1 MMSTNNFYSNQGQM
15 NNTNPSNIQNPMNM
29 NMNANNPI
37 NPINNQMAINQMN
50 QYMMNQSG
58 NNLYTQNFQQTWQN
72 MQQNVNLIETNF
84 NNMTN
89 ILSLIN
95 LPVVVPY
102 HNQHPLINCKT
113 PGRKDISQYWI
124 CNGCGKNYSY
134 NVPTF
139 YCTACDFDLCQKCLL
154 SLSAFMIVIYNY
166 NQSNIFES
174 HQFLNISC
182 YKPNAFFSIYNYNQ
196 SNIDANPPFINNEFF
211 KPNVHNHPIVR
222 IIREPTYSPINLKCN
237 KCFKDFQKEEAFYY
251 CSLCNYCIC
260 ISCYNIL
267 NLNPYP
273 NQYPNPY
280 PNQNQNPYPNP
291 NQEIK
296 DPYLHG
302 DQMNPNC

>member
-1 MMSTNNFYSNQGQM
+1 MMSTNNFYSNQNQM

-113 PGRKDISQYWI
+113 PGRIKADNYWK
-124 CNGCGKNYSY
+124 CNSCGKDYSY

-166 NQSNIFES
+166 NQSNI
-174 HQFLNISC
+174 
-182 YKPNAFFSIYNYNQ
+182 
-196 SNIDANPPFINNEFF
+196 DANPPFINNEFY
-211 KPNVHNHPIVR
+211 KPNIHNHPIVR

-260 ISCYNIL
+260 TSCYNIL
-267 NLNPYP
+267 NLNLYP
-273 NQYPNPY
+273 NQYTNSY
-280 PNQNQNPYPNP
+280 PNQNPYPNP

-302 DQMNPNC
+302 DQMNPNY

>member
-1 MMSTNNFYSNQGQM
+1 MSTNNFLSGQNQM
-15 NNTNPSNIQNPMNM
+15 ININPSNIQ
-29 NMNANNPI
+29 

-50 QYMMNQSG
+50 QYMMTQSG
-58 NNLYTQNFQQTWQN
+58 NNLYAQNFQQTWQN

-84 NNMTN
+84 NNMNN

-113 PGRKDISQYWI
+113 PGRKEISQHWI
-124 CNGCGKNYSY
+124 CNICRNNYSY

-166 NQSNIFES
+166 SQSNIYTS
-174 HQFLNISC
+174 QQFLNIMC
-182 YKPNAFFSIYNYNQ
+182 Y
-196 SNIDANPPFINNEFF
+196 

-222 IIREPTYSPINLKCN
+222 IIREPTYSPINLQCN
-237 KCFKDFQKEEAFYY
+237 KCYKVFQKDEAFYY

-260 ISCYNIL
+260 TSCYN
-267 NLNPYP
+267 NLEIKAPYLQGNQIYP
-273 NQYPNPY
+273 N
-280 PNQNQNPYPNP
+280 
-291 NQEIK
+291 
-296 DPYLHG
+296 
-302 DQMNPNC
+302 C